1 MSLRYAALAAAAVLA
16 SRAAASRAP
25 ASLTLTYV
33 TSKPLHT
40 VDDRY
45 VNYNIDT
52 G

>member
-1 MSLRYAALAAAAVLA
+1 MSLRWAAAAAVLA
-16 SRAAASRAP
+16 SRATASRA
-25 ASLTLTYV
+25 AAISLTYV